1 MAGVDCLRSPSLD
14 CKAAHHRRLLGGWC
28 NGHFGDDLPWAQ
40 SEPINVVT
48 CCAPE
53 LPKPKADDIAYAYEC
68 AADFLEAEE
77 WPEDDGGAQ
86 VAAYREVA
94 KRLRRAAR
102 RAAKSISNSK

>member
-1 MAGVDCLRSPSLD
+1 MTRS
-14 CKAAHHRRLLGGWC
+14 
-28 NGHFGDDLPWAQ
+28 
-40 SEPINVVT
+40 
-48 CCAPE
+48 APE

-94 KRLRRAAR
+94 KRLRRLAL
-102 RAAKSISNSK
+102 RAAKSIPTQCEGNRP